1 MKVIQHLSPKCSKT
15 IQTLQK
21 NIEKIYN
28 SETLTLLD
36 EPQNTLE
43 EEKNSSKATTKTL
56 QIIKEQQDLTK
67 ITIKDNASLI
77 AKKLGLKNNKSV
89 DRKILNT
96 ALFNLKQIR
105 RLAIKEKIER
115 PLKLKT
121 KLTEKD
127 LKNLKTLKKI
137 IKKHTKQS

>member
-77 AKKLGLKNNKSV
+77 AQKLGLKNNKSV

-96 ALFNLKQIR
+96 ALLNLKQIR
-105 RLAIKEKIER
+105 RLAIKEKIES

>member
-36 EPQNTLE
+36 EPENTFK
-43 EEKNSSKATTKTL
+43 EEKNTTKTL

-77 AKKLGLKNNKSV
+77 AQKLGLKNNKSV

>member
-77 AKKLGLKNNKSV
+77 AKKLGLKNNKSI

-96 ALFNLKQIR
+96 ALLNLKQIR

>member
-43 EEKNSSKATTKTL
+43 EENNSTKTL

-67 ITIKDNASLI
+67 ITIKDNTALI

>member
-43 EEKNSSKATTKTL
+43 EEKNSTKTL

-77 AKKLGLKNNKSV
+77 AKKLGLKNNKTV

-96 ALFNLKQIR
+96 ALLNLKQIR

>member
-21 NIEKIYN
+21 NIEKIYK

-43 EEKNSSKATTKTL
+43 EEKTTTKTL

-96 ALFNLKQIR
+96 ALLNLKQIR

-137 IKKHTKQS
+137 IKKHIKQT

>member
-96 ALFNLKQIR
+96 ALLNLKQIR

>member
-43 EEKNSSKATTKTL
+43 EEKNTTKTL

-96 ALFNLKQIR
+96 ALLNLKQIR

>member
-1 MKVIQHLSPKCSKT
+1 MKVNQHLSPKCSKT

-36 EPQNTLE
+36 EPENAFK

-77 AKKLGLKNNKSV
+77 AQKLGLKNNKSV

-96 ALFNLKQIR
+96 ALLNLKQIR

>member
-36 EPQNTLE
+36 EPKNAFK
-43 EEKNSSKATTKTL
+43 EEKNSTKTL

-96 ALFNLKQIR
+96 ALLNLKQIR

-137 IKKHTKQS
+137 IKKHTIQS

>member
-43 EEKNSSKATTKTL
+43 EEKNTTKTL

-115 PLKLKT
+115 PLKLKS

>member
-28 SETLTLLD
+28 SKTLTLLD

-43 EEKNSSKATTKTL
+43 EEKNTTKTL

-96 ALFNLKQIR
+96 ALLNLKQIR

>member
-1 MKVIQHLSPKCSKT
+1 MKVTQHLSPKCSKT

>member
-1 MKVIQHLSPKCSKT
+1 MKVTQHLSPKCSKT

-28 SETLTLLD
+28 SETLTLL
-36 EPQNTLE
+36 EEQRVALE
-43 EEKNSSKATTKTL
+43 EEKSPTNFTKKTL
-56 QIIKEQQDLTK
+56 EIIKEQQDLTK
-67 ITIKDNASLI
+67 ITIKDNAYLI
-77 AKKLGLKNNKSV
+77 AKKIGLKNNKSI
-89 DRKILNT
+89 DRKILNS
-96 ALFNLKQIR
+96 ALLNLKKLR

-121 KLTEKD
+121 KLTEKA

-137 IKKHTKQS
+137 IKKHLNTH

>member
-1 MKVIQHLSPKCSKT
+1 MKVIQHLSLKCSKT

-43 EEKNSSKATTKTL
+43 EEKNTTKTL

-96 ALFNLKQIR
+96 ALLNLKQIR

>member
-43 EEKNSSKATTKTL
+43 EEKNSSKATT
-56 QIIKEQQDLTK
+56 
-67 ITIKDNASLI
+67 
-77 AKKLGLKNNKSV
+77 
-89 DRKILNT
+89 
-96 ALFNLKQIR
+96 
-105 RLAIKEKIER
+105 
-115 PLKLKT
+115 
-121 KLTEKD
+121 
-127 LKNLKTLKKI
+127 
-137 IKKHTKQS
+137 

>member
-43 EEKNSSKATTKTL
+43 EEKNTTKTL

>member
-77 AKKLGLKNNKSV
+77 AQKLGLKNNKSV

-96 ALFNLKQIR
+96 ALLNLKQIR